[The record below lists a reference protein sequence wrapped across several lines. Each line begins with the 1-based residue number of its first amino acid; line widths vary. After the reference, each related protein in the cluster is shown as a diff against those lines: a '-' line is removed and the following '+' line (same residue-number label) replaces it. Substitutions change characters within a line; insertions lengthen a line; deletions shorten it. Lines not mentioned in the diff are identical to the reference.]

1 MPGPCPQLLIPIEA
15 LSEYDVQEINLDGR
29 EVLEKPSTPAEHFQ
43 KILNRVDFSKN
54 YDEKNASQADT
65 SDEDL
70 KTVDNPSPKLWT
82 SVRKATHTALTEINA
97 FVDILAVIKE
107 GRYLSVYPVASEQPE
122 PNMSLVLAGKKRAL
136 STAADILLKGTERL
150 RRRYSEL
157 ADARSRLSVSVAGD
171 HKTSSQAESFHKTL
185 MQLRQEWRL
194 KLHQNTIL
202 GDVSLRPIGS
212 RFRES
217 GNFEVRESDLIAR
230 RKPGSDG
237 FSSDSTGGVE
247 IVFSRSLEALLNT
260 TADVNNLSVNIYESR
275 IDSGPV
281 PLWHCVFE
289 GQARSQGS
297 SKPTE
302 CFSQSDTI
310 STTSLTQRERLVKA
324 QKILACREI
333 LFNLACE
340 ACGLRGSNVQ
350 NADCASFATQDQLIA
365 SLFPGIQISIGME
378 KSADSDSVSPQKP
391 ANIKPC
397 IRPRPATDGSD
408 FLEIRSLGLQ
418 LHRILAA
425 QHRAA
430 WSNLASLPQ
439 CACGPVQVPACY
451 RAAGA
456 NALPASHFAGG
467 PTTDLS
473 NQVSQNNFSISVASV
488 AGFAGAA
495 ATAWSTLNLN
505 NRQQQSS
512 ANAFDRTD
520 PRLTV
525 TQQRIPSMSI
535 TQDRLSL
542 FTEWGV
548 LHPTGHGNMSSL
560 ASGAGMNPNITTSA
574 NPFDESV
581 PGTSNVAAVEH
592 ILCRRKADDN
602 AIQSVIGSS
611 SSLLDRTI
619 AICKHY
625 YLREKVSSLLYWF
638 SRDTPLRLI
647 VHWDAVNSAL
657 FTSARIC
664 SYAINY
670 DAHRSWM
677 GLSISHSGVSL
688 CFPDPPRYCYI
699 GTDLA
704 RLKTLLSNRI
714 IQSQMHFLDIL
725 LTKILGWTR
734 IGSNPS
740 SGSAALDDS
749 FEDLVSVRL
758 FASPSG
764 SYMACIRASVTTG
777 LRLFLSKLTSDQI
790 EMGQFSSEPID
801 ACARDLHSPTGSFR
815 EVKLSDVRS
824 GSHAVGQIEA
834 VLTLLP

>member
-1 MPGPCPQLLIPIEA
+1 MPGPYPQLLIPIEA

-29 EVLEKPSTPAEHFQ
+29 EILEKPSTPAEHFQ
-43 KILNRVDFSKN
+43 KILNRIDFSKN
-54 YDEKNASQADT
+54 YDEKTASQID
-65 SDEDL
+65 SPGDQ
-70 KTVDNPSPKLWT
+70 KTAEKVSPKLWM
-82 SVRKATHTALTEINA
+82 SVRKETHTALTELNA

-157 ADARSRLSVSVAGD
+157 ADARSRLSVSGTGD
-171 HKTSSQAESFHKTL
+171 QNISSQGETFHKTL

-217 GNFEVRESDLIAR
+217 GNFEVRESDLVAQQ
-230 RKPGSDG
+230 KPDPTANH
-237 FSSDSTGGVE
+237 SDSTSGVE

-260 TADVNNLSVNIYESR
+260 TANVENLSVSIYESR

-289 GQARSQGS
+289 RPTRSRGS
-297 SKPTE
+297 SKP
-302 CFSQSDTI
+302 SDGFFQPDPTRP
-310 STTSLTQRERLVKA
+310 SLVTQRERLVKA

-333 LFNLACE
+333 LFTLSCE
-340 ACGLRGSNVQ
+340 ACGLRGNNFQ
-350 NADCASFATQDQLIA
+350 NADCASFATEDQLIA
-365 SLFPGIQISIGME
+365 SLFPGVQISISMDKSME
-378 KSADSDSVSPQKP
+378 LDSSSPQKP
-391 ANIKPC
+391 VSVKSSV
-397 IRPRPATDGSD
+397 RPRLTGDAND
-408 FLEIRSLGLQ
+408 LMEIRSLGLQ

-425 QHRAA
+425 QHRSA

-439 CACGPVQVPACY
+439 CACGPVQVPARY
-451 RAAGA
+451 RASGA
-456 NALPASHFAGG
+456 NALTACHFSGDPMAD
-467 PTTDLS
+467 PSTQLS
-473 NQVSQNNFSISVASV
+473 QSNFSIAVASV

-512 ANAFDRTD
+512 TSTFDRTD
-520 PRLTV
+520 PRLTMS
-525 TQQRIPSMSI
+525 QQRIPTISI

-548 LHPTGHGNMSSL
+548 LHPTGHSSL
-560 ASGAGMNPNITTSA
+560 PPLAPNAVINPTITSGS

-581 PGTSNVAAVEH
+581 PGTANVAAVEH
-592 ILCRRKADDN
+592 ILCRRKADDS

-611 SSLLDRTI
+611 SSLLDRTTV
-619 AICKHY
+619 ICKHY
-625 YLREKVSSLLYWF
+625 YLREKVSNLLCRF
-638 SRDTPLRLI
+638 ARDTPLRLI
-647 VHWDAVNSAL
+647 VHWDAINSAI

-664 SYAINY
+664 CYAINY
-670 DAHRSWM
+670 DAYRSWM

-688 CFPDPPRYCYI
+688 YLPDPPRHCYI

-704 RLKTLLSNRI
+704 RLKILLSNRI

-725 LTKILGWTR
+725 VTKILGWTR

-740 SGSAALDDS
+740 SGSATLDDT
-749 FEDLVSVRL
+749 FDDLVSVRL

-764 SYMACIRASVTTG
+764 SYLACIRASVTTG
-777 LRLFLSKLTSDQI
+777 LRLFISKLTPHQI
-790 EMGQFSSEPID
+790 EVGQLFSVEPTD
-801 ACARDLHSPTGSFR
+801 FCAKDVHIPGGPFR
-815 EVKLSDVRS
+815 EIRLSDVRS
-824 GSHAVGQIEA
+824 GSHAVAQIEA
-834 VLTLLP
+834 ILTVLP